1 MAVLDLTCESCGGK
15 FSFTTRPA
23 IDTGALPSMKEMVRS
38 GEAFLGVCPHCGA
51 KSYYDY
57 SFLYKERETNTILY
71 YAASEEDFQEACRLL
86 TGYNAAV
93 PWSSISS
100 WRRRVVTSRPDFA
113 EKLLL
118 LDAGLDDRVV
128 EILKALA
135 YSSLRQ
141 KKPELAVERV
151 QFEERDGR
159 YGLCFYGEKEL
170 LTAYGFDMA
179 MYDSVKNAFASRLA
193 SQGREEILVDNEWA
207 LRVLKDKS

>member
-15 FSFTTRPA
+15 FPFTTRPA
-23 IDTGALPSMKEMVRS
+23 IDTGVLPSMKEMVRS

-71 YAASEEDFQEACRLL
+71 YAASEENLQEACRLL
-86 TGYNAAV
+86 TGYHAAV

-100 WRRRVVTSRPDFA
+100 WRRRVVTSRGDFA
-113 EKLLL
+113 EKLRL
-118 LDAGLDDRVV
+118 LDAGLDDRVM

-151 QFEERDGR
+151 QFEERNGT
-159 YGLCFYGEKEL
+159 YGLCIYSEGKL
-170 LTAYGFDMA
+170 YMALGFDRA
-179 MYDSVKNAFASRLA
+179 MYEQVKNRYASLMA
-193 SQGREEILVDNEWA
+193 AHEREDVLVDRDWA
-207 LRVLKDKS
+207 LKLLMGK

>member
-23 IDTGALPSMKEMVRS
+23 IDTGTEPSMKEMVRS

-86 TGYNAAV
+86 TGYHAAV

-100 WRRRVVTSRPDFA
+100 WRRRVVTSRGDFA
-113 EKLLL
+113 EKLRL

-128 EILKALA
+128 EILKVLA

-151 QFEERDGR
+151 QFEERDGT
-159 YGLCFYGEKEL
+159 YGFCFYGEGKLYTALGFDKAMYEGVKNRYASQ
-170 LTAYGFDMA
+170 LTAHE
-179 MYDSVKNAFASRLA
+179 
-193 SQGREEILVDNEWA
+193 REDVLVDRDWA
-207 LRVLKDKS
+207 LKLLMGK